1 MNPTV
6 KFRLQRPNFVLDLE
20 FKCFFDEDSIKWIYF
35 IDFKQHNPF
44 LSAFEGEYSNRLVK
58 IGNLKFILDQS
69 IMPEVEYIDAGGVC
83 VYYLTQYG
91 VRIKEIDR
99 KRNDQPLIIEILN
112 NSSYFIC
119 FPCYSCF
126 RSKM

>member
-6 KFRLQRPNFVLDLE
+6 KFRLQRPNFVLDLK
-20 FKCFFDEDSIKWIYF
+20 FKCFFDEDSIKWISF
-35 IDFKQHNPF
+35 NDFKYDLF

-69 IMPEVEYIDAGGVC
+69 IMPEVENVDAEGVC

-99 KRNDQPLIIEILN
+99 KRNGQPLIIEILN
-112 NSSYFIC
+112 NSNYFIC
-119 FPCYSCF
+119 FPCY
-126 RSKM
+126 